1 MEQQPQG
8 NSFVRLSNINVASH
22 VERKGNFCYLSWP
35 FAVSELRKAD
45 PLACWEVIRFN
56 GLPYLATETGFYV
69 EVAVTVEGVTLSQ
82 VHPVLDA
89 RNKPIQNPT
98 AFDINTSI
106 QRCLVKSIAL
116 HGLGLSVYAGEDL
129 ANLETAP
136 APTAAVKE
144 KPASRQAAKAPATPT
159 PLRQVPATIDA
170 KQQAR
175 IRELIAETDAD
186 LARLLDYFSVENLG
200 QIQANQY
207 DRVIRSLEH
216 KRAA

>member
-1 MEQQPQG
+1 MDQQSQS
-8 NSFVRLSNINVASH
+8 NSFVRLSNINVANH

-45 PLACWEVIRFN
+45 PLASWAVVRFN
-56 GLPYLATETGFYV
+56 GLPYLATETGYYV

-89 RNKPIQNPT
+89 RNKPISNPS

-106 QRCLVKSIAL
+106 QRALVKAIAL

-129 ANLETAP
+129 ANLEP
-136 APTAAVKE
+136 ASTPAVKD
-144 KPASRQAAKAPATPT
+144 KPATRQVAKPT
-159 PLRQVPATIDA
+159 PLRQVAATIDSQ
-170 KQQAR
+170 QQAR
-175 IRELIAETDAD
+175 IKELIAETGAE
-186 LARLLDYFSVENLG
+186 LNRLLEYFAVENLA

-216 KRAA
+216 RRAA

>member
-1 MEQQPQG
+1 MDQQSES

-45 PLACWEVIRFN
+45 PLASWAVVRFN
-56 GLPYLATETGFYV
+56 GLPYLATETGYYV

-89 RNKPIQNPT
+89 RNKPIASPS

-106 QRCLVKSIAL
+106 QRCLVKAIAL

-129 ANLETAP
+129 ANLEP
-136 APTAAVKE
+136 ANTPAVKE
-144 KPASRQAAKAPATPT
+144 KPAARQATKPT
-159 PLRQVPATIDA
+159 PLRQVSATIDT

-175 IRELIAETDAD
+175 IKELIAETGAE
-186 LARLLDYFSVENLG
+186 LERLLDYFAVESLS

>member
-1 MEQQPQG
+1 MDQQPQS
-8 NSFVRLSNINVASH
+8 NSFVRLSNINVANH

-45 PLACWEVIRFN
+45 PLASWAVVRFN
-56 GLPYLATETGFYV
+56 GLPYLATETGYYV

-89 RNKPIQNPT
+89 RNKPISNPS

-106 QRCLVKSIAL
+106 QRCLVKAIAL

-129 ANLETAP
+129 ANLEPTNTP
-136 APTAAVKE
+136 AAKE
-144 KPASRQAAKAPATPT
+144 KPAPRQAAKPT
-159 PLRQVPATIDA
+159 PLRQVATTIDA
-170 KQQAR
+170 TQQAR
-175 IRELIAETDAD
+175 IQELIAETGAELD
-186 LARLLDYFSVENLG
+186 RLLDYFSVESLG

-207 DRVIRSLEH
+207 ERVIRSLEH
-216 KRAA
+216 RRAA

>member
-1 MEQQPQG
+1 MDQQSEG
-8 NSFVRLSNINVASH
+8 NSFVRLSSIDVARH
-22 VERKGNFCYLSWP
+22 IEKKGNFAYLSWP

-82 VHPVLDA
+82 VHPVLDT

-136 APTAAVKE
+136 PPTAAVKE
-144 KPASRQAAKAPATPT
+144 KPGPRQAAMAPATPT

-170 KQQAR
+170 TQQAR
-175 IRELIAETDAD
+175 IRELIEETGAELD
-186 LARLLDYFSVENLG
+186 RLLDYFSVESLD
-200 QIQANQY
+200 QIYANQY

-216 KRAA
+216 RRAA